1 MVVWSLTGSPGH
13 DVHDNNDVV
22 DVDGDDDGDDDDDD
36 IYVVASSSPP
46 MQVMEFLLESKVS
59 PEQTKHLC
67 VTCSSSKSYRCL
79 GTWVCSD
86 ICMKIVSLSSSIE
99 IFSY

>member
-1 MVVWSLTGSPGH
+1 MVVWSFTGSPGH
-13 DVHDNNDVV
+13 DVHDINDDI
-22 DVDGDDDGDDDDDD
+22 DVDADDDDNVDY
-36 IYVVASSSPP
+36 IYFVASSSPP

-59 PEQTKHLC
+59 PEQTKQLC

-86 ICMKIVSLSSSIE
+86 I
-99 IFSY
+99 

>member
-13 DVHDNNDVV
+13 DVHDIDNVV
-22 DVDGDDDGDDDDDD
+22 DVDADDDGDDDE

-59 PEQTKHLC
+59 PEQTKQLC

-86 ICMKIVSLSSSIE
+86 I
-99 IFSY
+99 